1 MPSHHPL
8 SSALA
13 TACTL
18 LTCATSGHAAP
29 VLYSE
34 ATATLSY
41 HVVASDGV
49 DAVTN
54 SRSDTAANPSNAN
67 TLARVRG
74 CVNKGPGE
82 PPCEALPGGGP
93 NWWNSPASGLESG
106 TGAQAQS
113 DYGVNKARLHTGKDG
128 CAESPGCGANLPVGE
143 GIQRSATAR
152 SLYRE
157 EFKYEGAVQIP
168 ITLEFLLHGSW
179 SGNGRL
185 SFAVGNVVE
194 FNSEDGGFAPVWGG
208 VVFQS
213 CNAFEPCVDSYDAI
227 RDTYIYALPGNAADP
242 SSGSVD
248 QLVSWTTWV
257 TPPELDGNGQFDHY
271 WGFESILDV
280 AGYLNGADVDAYNTV
295 TLQRILIP
303 QGESLQS
310 VSGTAYNVQV
320 VGGGTG
326 TNVPEPPVSWL
337 LFGAA
342 LAMGLTRWRA
352 SKD

>member
-1 MPSHHPL
+1 MQSHHPL

-13 TACTL
+13 AACTL
-18 LTCATSGHAAP
+18 LTGAATVHAAP

-41 HVVASDGV
+41 HVVSPGGF

-54 SRSDTAANPSNAN
+54 SHSDTAANPSNAN

-93 NWWNSPASGLESG
+93 NWWNSPASGPESG

-113 DYGVNKARLHTGKDG
+113 DYGVNKARLHTAQSG
-128 CAESPGCGANLPVGE
+128 CAESPGCGATLPADDW
-143 GIQRSATAR
+143 IQRSASAR

-157 EFKYEGAVQIP
+157 EFKYEGPDPIP
-168 ITLEFLLHGSW
+168 ITLEFLVHGSW
-179 SGNGRL
+179 TANGSL
-185 SFAVGNVVE
+185 SFAVGHVVE

-213 CNAFEPCVDSYDAI
+213 CNAFLPCVDGYDAI
-227 RDTYIYALPGNAADP
+227 RDTVIVALPGDATDP
-242 SSGSVD
+242 SSGSVN

-271 WGFESILDV
+271 WGFEAILDL
-280 AGYLNGADVDAYNTV
+280 AAYSNGSDVDAYNTV
-295 TLQRILIP
+295 TLQRILVP
-303 QGESLQS
+303 QGQSLQS

-320 VGGGTG
+320 VGGGG
-326 TNVPEPPVSWL
+326 NGSVPEPPVSLL

-342 LAMGLTRWRA
+342 LVMGWTRWRA
-352 SKD
+352 SRA